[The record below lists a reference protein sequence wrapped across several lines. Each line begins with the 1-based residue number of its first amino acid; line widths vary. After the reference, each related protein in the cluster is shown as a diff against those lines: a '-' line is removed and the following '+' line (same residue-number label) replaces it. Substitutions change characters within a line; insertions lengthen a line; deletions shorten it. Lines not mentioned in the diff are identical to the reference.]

1 MTYEHDAPAEQG
13 ATYEDGMG
21 GRITILAEGND
32 DAPLRFRMVLPRG
45 FGPPAPECH
54 PRQREV
60 ITVLRGTLDLGT
72 VSGEHVVLQAGE
84 SFTLEPGVMHLP
96 ANRTDHELEFEATV
110 TPGRTS
116 AEMFARLYDV
126 TREHRGL
133 GQVARQAL
141 VFRQHR
147 DVIRFPAPVG
157 VAMAALAGIAR
168 AVGLR
173 VYR

>member
-1 MTYEHDAPAEQG
+1 MTHERDRMREQG

-21 GRITILAEGND
+21 GRIEILAEGD
-32 DAPLRFRMVLPRG
+32 EDAPLRFRMVLPRG

-54 PRQREV
+54 PHQREV

-72 VSGEHVVLQAGE
+72 VSGRPVVLNEGE
-84 SFTLEPGVMHLP
+84 SFTIEPGVMHLP
-96 ANRTDHELEFEATV
+96 ANRTDEELEFEATV

-147 DVIRFPAPVG
+147 DVIRFPAPVSL
-157 VAMAALAGIAR
+157 AMAALAALAR
-168 AVGLR
+168 VVGLR